1 MDMISHALQKVTLF
15 NPAYVISHL
24 LKAEH
29 KVRSSIEMATH
40 TIQQLQHRRLAID
53 FLSSSQLQTIFS
65 KVQRISSAAGCRLV
79 PEHPS
84 DLLQLET
91 SYFSSGST
99 ISIVL
104 HVPISPRESVLRLF
118 RFKPFPLPLSDHLT
132 LTPKVDTD
140 VLAISHGDRFS
151 VELRH
156 ADLMD
161 CHSVNRFY
169 LCEKHGVLRKTL
181 SASCLGALWLQKFEE
196 VHKLC
201 GMQVQP
207 YHEAVVQLA
216 NNWYLTYT
224 PRAFTAPVQC
234 QNGSETDLHLRVGVN
249 KHRVDPSC
257 RAILKDHVVIAD
269 MNQHLD
275 VQIQHFEWAWD
286 ENTLGMLTS
295 PELSD
300 TIQAYLTD
308 GNEQFLLSDVLQT
321 RSVSRRTSHTL
332 LYVGLGLAVLGIVA
346 AVIFFAFNYN
356 RFLFLRRF
364 IRDQLQ
370 HLRQLLPPAA
380 APRLGVAAV
389 PGHEAAP
396 EQIEMQRVQ

>member
-1 MDMISHALQKVTLF
+1 
-15 NPAYVISHL
+15 
-24 LKAEH
+24 
-29 KVRSSIEMATH
+29 MATH
-40 TIQQLQHRRLAID
+40 TLQQLQHRRLSID
-53 FLSSSQLQTIFS
+53 FLTFAQLNHVFL
-65 KVQRISSAAGCRLV
+65 KVQRIASSVDCRLI

-91 SYFSSGST
+91 SYSSSGST
-99 ISIVL
+99 ISIIL
-104 HVPISPRESVLRLF
+104 HVPISPKDSVLRLF
-118 RFKPFPLPLSDHLT
+118 RFKPFPLPLSSRLT

-169 LCEKHGVLRKTL
+169 LCEKHGILRKTL

-224 PRAFTAPVQC
+224 PKAFTAPVKC
-234 QNGSETDLHLRVGVN
+234 QNGSETDLHFRVGVN
-249 KHRVDPSC
+249 KHQVDSSC
-257 RAILKDHVVIAD
+257 RATLHDHVVIAD
-269 MNQHLD
+269 MNQYLD
-275 VQIQHFEWAWD
+275 VPIKHFEWSWD
-286 ENTLGMLTS
+286 DETLTMLTS
-295 PELSD
+295 AEMSD
-300 TIQAYLTD
+300 TIGAYLKD
-308 GNEQFLLSDVLQT
+308 GHEQFLLSDVLQT
-321 RSVSRRTSHTL
+321 RSNTRRRSHL
-332 LYVGLGLAVLGIVA
+332 LFYIGFGLAVFGVVA
-346 AVIFFAFNYN
+346 AFVFFAFNYN

-364 IRDQLQ
+364 IRAQLQ
-370 HLRQLLPPAA
+370 HLRQLLPPAV
-380 APRLGVAAV
+380 APRLGVAAAA
-389 PGHEAAP
+389 PGHAVAAAGP
-396 EQIEMQRVQ
+396 EQIEMQQ